1 MFIIWPAPWAILPTR
16 ECPFCSRNKISPK
29 SKRVSVYESFL
40 LQNIFRQGKQSLCDF
55 PVGMTHKNEKTESI
69 IENENKENKNVD
81 DFQEYKSKKKHKATW
96 KRGMPYHKSFIDQAS
111 SVKIAG
117 YWPCSP
123 FAFLWTWSIK
133 TQKENLILLTKR
145 SVNHLYFERHCLSS
159 SGCYKLCLIWLLITD
174 KLHFFVCV
182 YL

>member
-1 MFIIWPAPWAILPTR
+1 M
-16 ECPFCSRNKISPK
+16 
-29 SKRVSVYESFL
+29 YESFL
-40 LQNIFRQGKQSLCDF
+40 LRDIFLQSKQSLCDF
-55 PVGMTHKNEKTESI
+55 PVGITHKNEKTESV
-69 IENENKENKNVD
+69 IENENKEMLMIFTNTKV
-81 DFQEYKSKKKHKATW
+81 KKPKATW
-96 KRGMPYHKSFIDQAS
+96 KRGMPYHKSLIDQAS

-117 YWPCSP
+117 YWPCSL

-145 SVNHLYFERHCLSS
+145 LVNHLYFERHCLSL
-159 SGCYKLCLIWLLITD
+159 SGCYKLWLIWLLITD